1 MERQAV
7 YEKSRIGQSVGHG
20 KRHVP
25 VLDPE
30 PSWKVGRFAAQD
42 RPLPRRARAYRRIQ
56 VHVLRKFAVGSLW
69 SAGRST
75 RPTARCIFKVR
86 SASATNPA

>member
-7 YEKSRIGQSVGHG
+7 YEKSRIGQSVGNG

-30 PSWKVGRFAAQD
+30 PS
-42 RPLPRRARAYRRIQ
+42 
-56 VHVLRKFAVGSLW
+56 
-69 SAGRST
+69 
-75 RPTARCIFKVR
+75 
-86 SASATNPA
+86 